1 MKILTV
7 PESGSL
13 AGQTASRNRY
23 GQYLRTRA
31 TPVNPS
37 SSFQVTVRARLA
49 TNASNWR
56 DLTAAQRL
64 AWADLG
70 SQITRNDSLGQSYT
84 LTGFGAYCLVN
95 NNKLAAGDTAISDP
109 IAYAVPDPLLTITPT
124 ATVATLSVA
133 YTTTPLAAGVRLFVY
148 ASPGRSPGRIFEGD
162 YRLVSVTAAA
172 AASPANIFAA
182 YVLRFGAPVVGNK
195 IFVTG
200 QTYLAGIMGPPLST
214 SLIVA

>member
-7 PESGSL
+7 PESGSI

-56 DLTAAQRL
+56 DLTAAQRA
-64 AWADLG
+64 AWGDLG
-70 SQITRNDSLGQSYT
+70 SQIQRNDSLGQTYT
-84 LTGFGAYCLVN
+84 LTGFQAFCLVN
-95 NNKLAAGDTAISDP
+95 NNKLAAGDAAITDP
-109 IAYAVPDPLLTITPT
+109 IAYAVPDPLLSLTPT

-133 YTTTPLAAGVRLFVY
+133 YTTTPLAAGVRLFIFV
-148 ASPGRSPGRIFEGD
+148 SPGRSPGRTFEGD
-162 YRLVSVTAAA
+162 YRLITVTAAA
-172 AASPANIFAA
+172 AASPASIFTA
-182 YVLRFGAPVVGNK
+182 YSARFGAPVVGNK
-195 IFVTG
+195 IFVSA
-200 QTYLAGIMGPPLST
+200 QTYLAGIMGPPLSA